1 MGTVK
6 ERLDTVKEDI
16 KNLGSGRE
24 ITLVAVS
31 KYAPDEKV
39 MEAYEAG
46 HRDFGESY
54 VQQLKERA
62 EKFPKDIRWHMI
74 GHVQRNKV
82 KYLARIPNLVM
93 IHSIDSIRLIKEIE
107 KRFDRDIKG
116 LIELNLSKEE
126 SKSGILPADTEK
138 FFEDFEGLNLEKLI
152 IKGLMTISPFDG
164 DEKDKQECFCN
175 LKSLKDKI
183 NTRNQNSRLNLIE
196 LSMGMT
202 DDYRLAL
209 KEGSTILRIGSYI
222 FT

>member
-6 ERLDTVKEDI
+6 ERLTKVKEDI
-16 KNLGSGRE
+16 INLGSGRE

-39 MEAYEAG
+39 MEAYDAG

-54 VQQLKERA
+54 VQQLKDRA
-62 EKFPKDIRWHMI
+62 EKFPEDIRWHMI
-74 GHVQRNKV
+74 GHLQRNKV
-82 KYLARIPNLVM
+82 KYLSKIPNLVM
-93 IHSIDSIRLIKEIE
+93 IHSIDSIRLVKEIE
-107 KRFDRDIKG
+107 KRFENKIDCLVEI
-116 LIELNLSKEE
+116 NLSGED
-126 SKSGILPADTEK
+126 SKSGILPADTMG
-138 FFEDFEGLNLEKLI
+138 FFEKLSSETLEKVNV
-152 IKGLMTISPFDG
+152 KGLMTISPFDG
-164 DEKDKQECFCN
+164 DDKDKEECFCN
-175 LKSLKDKI
+175 LKKIRDNI
-183 NTRNQNSRLNLIE
+183 NTRNNNSRLNLIE

>member
-1 MGTVK
+1 MSTVK
-6 ERLDTVKEDI
+6 EHLAQVKEDI
-16 KNLGSGRE
+16 KNLGSGRDVS
-24 ITLVAVS
+24 LVAVS

-54 VQQLKERA
+54 VQQLRDRA
-62 EKFPKDIRWHMI
+62 EKFPGDIRWHMI

-93 IHSIDSIRLIKEIE
+93 IHSIDSIRLVEEIE
-107 KRFDRDIKG
+107 KRFDRDITG

-126 SKSGILPADTEK
+126 SKSGILPADIEK
-138 FFEDFEGLNLEKLI
+138 FFDEFDRLKLEKLV

-164 DEKDKQECFCN
+164 GDKDKQECFCN
-175 LKSLKDKI
+175 LRSLRDKI
-183 NTRNQNSRLNLIE
+183 NTGNRNGRLNLIE